1 MGNNNTTKILLSLCF
16 FVFTLQV
23 FAQNNQLISVKESN
37 GISVYKQKDAHEN
50 INRIVARTQVDAYY
64 MEVLCLIKDFEH
76 QQDWI
81 YANHGAFCIDS
92 ISPFE
97 WVYYGISEIP
107 WPVQDRDVVAKVQLE
122 IDEENQ
128 MITIH
133 SIAKPDLIPA
143 SDEMVRIQM
152 LDSKWRLKKLDKGTL
167 VEMDLLVDVGGNV
180 PSWLV
185 NLFSAN
191 GPYNTFKNMQ
201 QELKK
206 PELLKD
212 CGYKDFFEK

>member
-1 MGNNNTTKILLSLCF
+1 MYLS
-16 FVFTLQV
+16 
-23 FAQNNQLISVKESN
+23 AQNKQLIPVKESN
-37 GISVYKQKDAHEN
+37 GISVFKQKDAHEN
-50 INRIVARTQVDAYY
+50 INRIVARMQIDAYY

-81 YANHGAFCIDS
+81 YANHGAFCMDS

-97 WVYYGISEIP
+97 WVYYGISDIP
-107 WPVQDRDVVAKVQLE
+107 WPMHNRDVVAKVQLE
-122 IDEENQ
+122 IDAANQ

-133 SIAKPDLIPA
+133 SIAEPDLIPA
-143 SDEMVRIQM
+143 SNEMVRIEM
-152 LDSKWRLKKLDKGTL
+152 LDSKWRLKKLEKGTL
-167 VEMDLLVDVGGNV
+167 VELDLLVDVGGNV

-185 NLFSAN
+185 NMFSAN

-201 QELKK
+201 EELKK